1 MVPRRPPRPCCR
13 ADSVQVETLTTQQVR
28 RVCTAD
34 SVSALASD
42 PQTAGAD
49 PAGLAWSAICCTLI
63 YLIIIGRLYRAAVLP
78 CVASGVALVSGI
90 CWRCCGAVIRPS
102 VAQVVLYPFVS
113 VWYIRRLNWTN
124 RRRSHCKALCAV
136 LRHVRYS
143 CMDRAKHAVNACIGL
158 YCNRAK

>member
-1 MVPRRPPRPCCR
+1 MEGASRCVPADRCQIASRR
-13 ADSVQVETLTTQQVR
+13 ADPVQVETLTPQHVC

-78 CVASGVALVSGI
+78 CAASGVALVSGI
-90 CWRCCGAVIRPS
+90 CWRCCGAVIRLS
-102 VAQVVLYPFVS
+102 VAQ
-113 VWYIRRLNWTN
+113 
-124 RRRSHCKALCAV
+124 AV
-136 LRHVRYS
+136 L
-143 CMDRAKHAVNACIGL
+143 
-158 YCNRAK
+158 

>member
-63 YLIIIGRLYRAAVLP
+63 YLVIIGRLCCLVQRPAWRWYLVYAG
-78 CVASGVALVSGI
+78 GVA
-90 CWRCCGAVIRPS
+90 
-102 VAQVVLYPFVS
+102 
-113 VWYIRRLNWTN
+113 
-124 RRRSHCKALCAV
+124 AL
-136 LRHVRYS
+136 
-143 CMDRAKHAVNACIGL
+143 
-158 YCNRAK
+158 